1 MIPFITKQLKTAA
14 QMYEIINHIPQHDP
28 LFIQYCVQK
37 FLPQLITMKFH
48 IKPDSVHDHD
58 N

>member
-1 MIPFITKQLKTAA
+1 
-14 QMYEIINHIPQHDP
+14 MYGIINHIPQHDP

-37 FLPQLITMKFH
+37 FLSQLITMKFH